1 MIAKGTLVGLAVALV
16 QAVIGL
22 VIAFGFDV
30 SKAKEQAIVDVVVAF
45 AAVIPVVGAIFD
57 HGKAQ
62 ATARVAAAVVI
73 APKATEPPVGTAL
86 Q

>member
-1 MIAKGTLVGLAVALV
+1 MMGKGTLVGVVVALV

-22 VIAFGFDV
+22 GLAFGLDV
-30 SKAKEQAIVDVVVAF
+30 SKAQEQAIVDVVVAF
-45 AAVIPVVGAIFD
+45 AAVIPVVGAILD

-73 APKATEPPVGTAL
+73 APPPAVAPPGTDS

>member
-1 MIAKGTLVGLAVALV
+1 MGSVVALV
-16 QAVIGL
+16 QAIIGL
-22 VIAFGFDV
+22 ALAFHLSI
-30 SKAKEQAIVDVVVAF
+30 SKAQTDAIVDLIVAF
-45 AAVIPVVGAIFD
+45 AAVLPVVGAIFD

-73 APKATEPPVGTAL
+73 APRATEPPVGTAL

>member
-1 MIAKGTLVGLAVALV
+1 MPGKGTLVGSVVALV
-16 QAVIGL
+16 QAIIGL
-22 VIAFGFDV
+22 ALAFHLSI
-30 SKAKEQAIVDVVVAF
+30 SKAQSDAIVDLIVAF
-45 AAVIPVVGAIFD
+45 AAVLPVVGAIFD

-73 APKATEPPVGTAL
+73 SPHPPTVPVVTVS

>member
-1 MIAKGTLVGLAVALV
+1 MTGKGTVVGVVVALV
-16 QAVIGL
+16 QAIIGL
-22 VIAFGFDV
+22 ALAFGLDI
-30 SKAKEQAIVDVVVAF
+30 SKAREQAIVDLVVAF

-73 APKATEPPVGTAL
+73 ATPPAVAPPGTDS

>member
-1 MIAKGTLVGLAVALV
+1 MPGKGTFVGSVVALV
-16 QAVIGL
+16 QAIIGL
-22 VIAFGFDV
+22 ALAFHLSI
-30 SKAKEQAIVDVVVAF
+30 SKDQTDSIVEVVTAF
-45 AAVIPVVGAIFD
+45 AAVLPVVGAIFD

-73 APKATEPPVGTAL
+73 SPQAELAPAVTVS

>member
-1 MIAKGTLVGLAVALV
+1 MPGKGTVLGLVVALI
-16 QAVIGL
+16 QATIGL
-22 VIAFGFDV
+22 LIAFDV
-30 SKAKEQAIVDVVVAF
+30 SLTKAQSAAIVDVVVAF

-73 APKATEPPVGTAL
+73 APPPGSAPPGAIS

>member
-1 MIAKGTLVGLAVALV
+1 MPGKGTLVGTVIALV
-16 QAVIGL
+16 QAIIGL
-22 VIAFGFDV
+22 ALAFHLSI
-30 SKAKEQAIVDVVVAF
+30 SKAQTDAIVELIVAF
-45 AAVIPVVGAIFD
+45 AAVLPVVGAIFD

-73 APKATEPPVGTAL
+73 APRTNDPPVVSAT